1 MSLII
6 NCVFVYILTGVVLA
20 YIFSMDGDQAREAEN
35 QDIPMSFVAI
45 MITFF
50 WPMIIW
56 TWKNKGQAK

>member
-20 YIFSMDGDQAREAEN
+20 YIFSMDAEQARESEN